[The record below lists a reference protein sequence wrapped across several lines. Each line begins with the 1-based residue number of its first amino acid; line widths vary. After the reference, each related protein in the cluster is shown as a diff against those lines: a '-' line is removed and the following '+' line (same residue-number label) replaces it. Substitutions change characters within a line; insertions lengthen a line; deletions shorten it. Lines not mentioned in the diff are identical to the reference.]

1 MLVLLEGT
9 YYVPAPKE
17 FLSGV
22 VSQYELANVFGLT
35 FIAEHIIFNVS
46 EKGQKSWIK

>member
-1 MLVLLEGT
+1 MGLSGKNVIVIGEYTPGSS
-9 YYVPAPKE
+9 PGWD

-22 VSQYELANVFGLT
+22 ASQYELANVFGLT

-46 EKGQKSWIK
+46 